1 MWPPVNSQQ
10 ERGDLSP
17 TARRKKTL
25 PVVRA
30 RPGLGRDPQP
40 LISLLEA
47 LSENQPRRTGP
58 GTHTSQGTARAL
70 WFEAVELG
78 TDGHAAGKNES
89 KGQEVRLEKARCF
102 LQPAPPHLHRGHP

>member
-25 PVVRA
+25 PAVRA

-40 LISLLEA
+40 QISLLEA
-47 LSENQPRRTGP
+47 LSENAATLHWAWDPHWP
-58 GTHTSQGTARAL
+58 GDS
-70 WFEAVELG
+70 
-78 TDGHAAGKNES
+78 ES
-89 KGQEVRLEKARCF
+89 PVV
-102 LQPAPPHLHRGHP
+102 